1 VLRRTDRR
9 SEGVLRTV
17 LLAEPGAGS
26 TTFVGL
32 LYLAQTR
39 LATERADAFRF
50 SSPPE
55 SIRHLSVLYEQL
67 VAGEF
72 PAPLA
77 PEAVPQIRLDMAYS
91 SPTHWSPFHRATTF
105 EARYRAEC
113 RWIRSGFDAVA
124 TALEGGASVPGTDVD
139 LRSSTAPIFL
149 LDPRHPDGG
158 PEVGAAA
165 ASNRDD
171 AILRILKELAR
182 GPGPRGTTV
191 PGRLHPL
198 FVITKSDVLPEDL
211 APTVRRRDLLDDDL
225 PAIEGARIGR
235 LLIDALAPQSA
246 GFCRSSGPNVGEP
259 SVFLSYVRG
268 TVAPASGAN
277 RILTRT
283 LPDHRHE
290 PVYPFSQYRALVDHL
305 GDLAGHEP

>member
-1 VLRRTDRR
+1 
-9 SEGVLRTV
+9 VLRTV

-91 SPTHWSPFHRATTF
+91 SPTHWSPFHRATAF
-105 EARYRAEC
+105 EARSRAEC
-113 RWIRSGFDAVA
+113 RWIRAGFDAVA
-124 TALEGGASVPGTDVD
+124 SALEGGGSGPGTDVD
-139 LRSSTAPIFL
+139 LRTSTAPIFL
-149 LDPRHPDGG
+149 LDPRHPDGAAG
-158 PEVGAAA
+158 VGGAAP
-165 ASNRDD
+165 SNRDA

-182 GPGPRGTTV
+182 GRGPGGTTA
-191 PGRLHPL
+191 PSRLHPL
-198 FVITKSDVLPEDL
+198 FVITKTDALPEDL
-211 APTVRRRDLLDDDL
+211 APTVRRKDLLDEDL
-225 PAIEGARIGR
+225 PAVEGARIGR
-235 LLIDALAPQSA
+235 VLIDALVPQSV
-246 GFCRSSGPNVGEP
+246 GFCRSSGPTVGEP
-259 SVFLSYVRG
+259 AVFLSYVRG
-268 TVAPASGAN
+268 TVGPASGAD
-277 RILTRT
+277 RVLTRT

-290 PVYPFSQYRALVDHL
+290 PVYPFNQYRALVDHL
-305 GDLAGHEP
+305 GDLAGHGP